1 MNNYLFTEPGD
12 GLMLSQDGL
21 TTKWLANDAIKKT
34 SDGIAVDVTMIAN
47 GIRSKIDGHT
57 VIMTGLT
64 KDRRGIL
71 SINRDVVS
79 CCFSMCMYEVTGRET
94 ADTYSVNTSSPKDIT
109 AIRNEFNIVKNT
121 YASLGKVIP
130 MGIPLVPTKVYTGD
144 FITLRTGFRGFL
156 YSDEN
161 GTWPIAAD
169 DMRRYET
176 DEICAMF
183 YVSEATWNDSEE
195 LTQLSLFCIW
205 SSMPSFKQGLYYGS
219 PSTPSQIITV

>member
-1 MNNYLFTEPGD
+1 MSNYLFTEPGD

-34 SDGIAVDVTMIAN
+34 SDGISVDVTMIAN

-94 ADTYSVNTSSPKDIT
+94 ADTYS
-109 AIRNEFNIVKNT
+109 
-121 YASLGKVIP
+121 
-130 MGIPLVPTKVYTGD
+130 GD

-183 YVSEATWNDSEE
+183 YVSEATWSDSEE